1 MLYPKITCSRYLVNL
16 SGVWN
21 FKADYEEEGYKNLW
35 YKNGLKDYELMAV
48 PASFNDI
55 TVDARLRDFVGDVWY
70 EKKIVISKHW
80 QEENVFIRVGS
91 ASHNSKIW
99 INGILVKEHI
109 GGFLPFES
117 NVNNEIKSGEEN
129 HIVIC
134 VNNELT
140 WQTLPPGESYYFE
153 DVEGNKKKKLKQQH
167 DFFNYGGIHRPVY
180 LYSTPKT
187 YIEDIIV
194 KTDFEENLGI
204 IHYEVIANEIAE
216 EIKIEVFDEENQL
229 VADSIGASG
238 KIEINNVKLWKPNN
252 AYLYEFVANIY
263 SNLKLIDQYNLNIG
277 IRKVQVVDGQFLIN
291 NEPFYFKGFGKHED
305 MDVKGK
311 GLDDAINIRD
321 FNLLKWINA
330 NSFRTSH
337 YPYAEEVLDLADR
350 YGVVIIGE
358 VPAVGMLGKAV
369 PAVGELDGVFTEN
382 KINNETLKEHIR
394 VTREMIARDKNHPSV
409 VMWSLAN
416 EASVMEPNAEP
427 YFQKLVE
434 ETRKMDDRPLLN
446 VNLMLIEP
454 GKCKVSKFF
463 DVIGL
468 NLYFGWY
475 SERGDIDSGKKRLIK
490 WLRDCY
496 KADKKPILLA
506 EYGVDTVAGL
516 HKEPAIMFSE
526 EFQVQFL
533 KAYHEIFDQLPFVI
547 GEHVWNFA
555 DFMTGQDIVRVDGNK
570 KGVFTRQRQPKMAAH
585 YLRERWGN
593 VENTYTKQLYVGG
606 EE

>member
-1 MLYPKITCSRYLVNL
+1 MLYPKITNSRNLINL

-21 FKADYEEEGYKNLW
+21 FKADYREEGYKNHW
-35 YKNGLKDYELMAV
+35 YKNGLKDYELMPV
-48 PASFNDI
+48 PASYNDI
-55 TVDARLRDFVGDVWY
+55 TVDAKLRDFVGDVWY
-70 EKKIVISKHW
+70 EKKIVIPKPW
-80 QEENVFIRVGS
+80 QNENVFIRVGS
-91 ASHNSKIW
+91 ASHNSKAW
-99 INGILVKEHI
+99 INGILVKEYT

-117 NVNNEIKSGEEN
+117 NLENAIKYGEEN

-140 WQTLPPGESYYFE
+140 WQTFPPGEVYYFE
-153 DVEGNKKKKLKQQH
+153 DADGNKKKKQRQQH
-167 DFFNYGGIHRPVY
+167 DFFNYSGIHRHVY
-180 LYSTPKT
+180 LYTTPKT
-187 YIEDIIV
+187 YVKDITI
-194 KTDFEENLGI
+194 KTDFEESLGK
-204 IHYEVIANEIAE
+204 IHYDVITNKIAE
-216 EIKIEVFDEENQL
+216 EIKIEVYDEENQL
-229 VADSIGASG
+229 VAVSTGESG
-238 KIEINNVKLWKPNN
+238 KIEIKNVKLWKPNN
-252 AYLYEFVANIY
+252 AYLYSFVVKLN
-263 SNLKLIDQYNLNIG
+263 SNHTLIDQYSLNIG
-277 IRKVQVVDGQFLIN
+277 IRKVQVKDGQFLIN

-350 YGVVIIGE
+350 YGIVIIDE
-358 VPAVGMLGKAV
+358 VPAVGMLGQAV
-369 PAVGELDGVFTEN
+369 PAVGELDGVFTEE
-382 KINNETLKEHIR
+382 KINNESLKEHIR
-394 VTREMIARDKNHPSV
+394 LTREMIARDKNHPSV

-416 EASVMEPNAEP
+416 EASVMEPKAES

-434 ETRKMDDRPLLN
+434 ETRKIDDRPLLN

-454 GKCKVSKFF
+454 GKCNVSKYF

-475 SERGDIDSGKKRLIK
+475 SERGDIDAGKKRLMK
-490 WLRDCY
+490 WLKDCY
-496 KADKKPILLA
+496 EADNKPILLS

-526 EFQVQFL
+526 EFQVHFL

-585 YLRERWGN
+585 YLRERWGSLK
-593 VENTYTKQLYVGG
+593 NTYTK
-606 EE
+606 